1 MKTGSVFLKVSNIT
15 RLFSKKCAAN
25 IRQHKSFEKKPF
37 PIKKKVDKL
46 LPPAPKKHRK
56 PFAALKS
63 RIWKKIH
70 SIAPIY
76 TAIICITY
84 NIFSNTTTGHFSS
97 IPLNSKRY
105 CNMEL
110 FKKDSI
116 WRLQYTCFF
125 QSYSCCPSATLL
137 SVPYQ
142 YWPAMDNNSC
152 NVL

>member
-1 MKTGSVFLKVSNIT
+1 MKTGSVFLKVGNIT
-15 RLFSKKCAAN
+15 KLFSKKCAAN

-76 TAIICITY
+76 TAIVCITY
-84 NIFSNTTTGHFSS
+84 KIFSNILQVTSVPFLSILKDIAIWSCLKKTRFDNSS
-97 IPLNSKRY
+97 
-105 CNMEL
+105 
-110 FKKDSI
+110 
-116 WRLQYTCFF
+116 TCFF
-125 QSYSCCPSATLL
+125 RSYSCCPSATLL

>member
-25 IRQHKSFEKKPF
+25 IRQHKSFEKK
-37 PIKKKVDKL
+37 IISYKKKSG
-46 LPPAPKKHRK
+46 PAVTTRTEAKKHRK

-84 NIFSNTTTGHFSS
+84 KIFSNTAGH
-97 IPLNSKRY
+97 
-105 CNMEL
+105 
-110 FKKDSI
+110 
-116 WRLQYTCFF
+116 
-125 QSYSCCPSATLL
+125 
-137 SVPYQ
+137 
-142 YWPAMDNNSC
+142 
-152 NVL
+152 